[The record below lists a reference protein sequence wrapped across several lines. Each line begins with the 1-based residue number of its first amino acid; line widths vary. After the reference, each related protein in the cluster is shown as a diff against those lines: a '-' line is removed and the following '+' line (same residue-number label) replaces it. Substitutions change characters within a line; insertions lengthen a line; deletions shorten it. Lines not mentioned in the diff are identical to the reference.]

1 MGGQDGWGFRMGGG
15 GNLRGYGRIG
25 REKFFDEVELPL
37 ARDHRSDVDNRL
49 MLIISTSKIVWHV
62 QENQH

>member
-1 MGGQDGWGFRMGGG
+1 MGGQDGWGFRMGAGE
-15 GNLRGYGRIG
+15 NLGGYGRIV

-37 ARDHRSDVDNRL
+37 ARDHRSDVDNGL
-49 MLIISTSKIVWHV
+49 ALIISTLKIIWHV

>member
-1 MGGQDGWGFRMGGG
+1 MGLSHGEG
-15 GNLRGYGRIG
+15 GNLGGYGRIG
-25 REKFFDEVELPL
+25 REKFFDEVELTL

>member
-1 MGGQDGWGFRMGGG
+1 MGLSHGEG
-15 GNLRGYGRIG
+15 GNLGGYGRIG

-37 ARDHRSDVDNRL
+37 ACDHRSDVDNRL
-49 MLIISTSKIVWHV
+49 TLIISTLKIVWHV